1 MLGSS
6 PAGITEWPLGLKV
19 RTAASQAANVE
30 FESRRGH
37 LWVGRI
43 VAIAADCKSADSG
56 LRQFESGPAHLCLR
70 VRVDLRGHPAK
81 VVCGNTT
88 PKVRPSLRFGR
99 R

>member
-1 MLGSS
+1 MAPS
-6 PAGITEWPLGLKV
+6 LKV

-43 VAIAADCKSADSG
+43 VAIAADCKSADFG

-70 VRVDLRGHPAK
+70 VRVGLRYHWHIAPFSK
-81 VVCGNTT
+81 
-88 PKVRPSLRFGR
+88 RYYI
-99 R
+99 

>member
-6 PAGITEWPLGLKV
+6 PAGITKWPLGLMV
-19 RTAASQAANVE
+19 RTAASQAVNVE
-30 FESRRGH
+30 FKSRRGH

-70 VRVDLRGHPAK
+70 VRAGLRYHLATG
-81 VVCGNTT
+81 T
-88 PKVRPSLRFGR
+88 
-99 R
+99 